1 MKLVTIPEER
11 FLELID
17 AERSAESCK
26 SCGQLAQRDRIIDA
40 KDAEIV
46 RLKERISCL
55 DELIANGKVDTAQV
69 EMNRIVKKYELIA
82 NGKVE
87 TAQVEFNRVYKRYE
101 VAAACIGRIENILRS
116 GTDDAANSALARV
129 IQYHDDLDRIER
141 GMEL

>member
-1 MKLVTIPEER
+1 MKLVTISEER

-26 SCGQLAQRDRIIDA
+26 SCGPLAQRDRLIDA

-55 DELIANGKVDTAQV
+55 D
-69 EMNRIVKKYELIA
+69 ELIA

-116 GTDDAANSALARV
+116 GADDAANNALARV

>member
-26 SCGQLAQRDRIIDA
+26 SCGPLAQRDRLIDA

-55 DELIANGKVDTAQV
+55 D
-69 EMNRIVKKYELIA
+69 ELIA

>member
-55 DELIANGKVDTAQV
+55 D
-69 EMNRIVKKYELIA
+69 ELIA

>member
-26 SCGQLAQRDRIIDA
+26 ECSPLAQRDRLIDA

-55 DELIANGKVDTAQV
+55 D
-69 EMNRIVKKYELIA
+69 ELIA

-116 GTDDAANSALARV
+116 GADDAANSALARV
-129 IQYHDDLDRIER
+129 IQYHDDLDRIEK
-141 GMEL
+141 EVAS